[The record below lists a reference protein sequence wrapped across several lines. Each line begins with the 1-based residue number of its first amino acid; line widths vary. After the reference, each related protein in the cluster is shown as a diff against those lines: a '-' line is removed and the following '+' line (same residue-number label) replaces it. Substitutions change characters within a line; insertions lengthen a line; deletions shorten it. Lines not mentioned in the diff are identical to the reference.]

1 MAVSGSTDFKSV
13 AAELIADALS
23 LLGVL
28 AEEEP
33 LPANDLVRGLR
44 FMTKMLKQWE
54 AQGIGSWVRTEGT
67 LTLVASTPSYL
78 FGAGGAF
85 TTVPFDIT
93 DARITRTASNELP
106 MERLTREEYFA
117 LPNKTSTGYP
127 TQYFYDRQRDN
138 GTLYVWPSPDV
149 GAGTFGFTYR
159 RRIMDIDAATDNTDL
174 PPEWEKAITEN
185 LAYDLIAPYGKAGSE
200 EAKKVSRDAP
210 ISFAIVQ
217 NFDVGESEGS
227 ITISPDRYR

>member
-13 AAELIADALS
+13 SAEIIADALS

-33 LPANDLVRGLR
+33 LPAYDLVRGMR
-44 FMTKMLKQWE
+44 FLTKMLKQWE
-54 AQGIGSWVRTEGT
+54 GLGIGSWLRTEGT
-67 LTLVASTPSYL
+67 FALVASTPSYV
-78 FGAGGAF
+78 FGSGGSF

-93 DARITRTASNELP
+93 DARITRSSIDLP

-117 LPNKTSTGYP
+117 LPNKTTTGYP

-138 GTLYVWPSPDV
+138 GTLYVWPSPDTT
-149 GAGTFGFTYR
+149 AGTFGFTYR
-159 RRIMDIDAATDNTDL
+159 RRIMDIDAATDNFDL
-174 PPEWEKAITEN
+174 PPEWEKAITDN
-185 LAYDLIAPYGKAGSE
+185 LAYELIAVYGKAGSE

-227 ITISPDRYR
+227 IMISPDRG